1 MQGPS
6 RFWGVDNHKSA
17 PPNINGLGLMRAYIG
32 IMDKKMEATMM
43 GYIVSSNLQVIIAA
57 A

>member
-17 PPNINGLGLMRAYIG
+17 PPNINGVMRAYIG